1 MGLVYLPIPTFT
13 WMINVGENIIHGCCG
28 QSLVIVFVLWSVGL
42 DSYETSIVTF
52 PFCPARP
59 SGLEDH
65 KLLRGTSSWAAVL
78 RTTWFCELQ
87 VDEKPWKIHI
97 LNPTME
103 VWKVIFLVNLVIFTV
118 HINFQGCMGCT
129 QQTEFSTAQYTWLIL
144 TLENKYRDHPLLFL
158 S

>member
-1 MGLVYLPIPTFT
+1 
-13 WMINVGENIIHGCCG
+13 MINVGENIIHGCYG

-42 DSYETSIVTF
+42 DSYETSSISVFVTC

-103 VWKVIFLVNLVIFTV
+103 VWKVIFLVNLVIFRV
-118 HINFQGCMGCT
+118 HINFQGCTGCT
-129 QQTEFSTAQYTWLIL
+129 QQTELSTAQYTSPIL
-144 TLENKYRDHPLLFL
+144 ALENTKQDHT
-158 S
+158 